1 MSSLAQGLWVFCI
14 FSSSRRWGTQWKWSC
29 ERWESGRFLDLNI
42 WITLC
47 MRAGLCVLQGQTHW
61 EDASPAPR
69 ALSQG
74 PAGRRREER
83 RGEKSR
89 EERRREE
96 KPSRQRSGEN
106 PHPPPCA
113 GHPLGGGLSSICC
126 WASVPS
132 SPLRCPGRRSF
143 WRRRNAWEA
152 FLASMLFIAHT
163 LLCCKGT
170 F

>member
-1 MSSLAQGLWVFCI
+1 
-14 FSSSRRWGTQWKWSC
+14 
-29 ERWESGRFLDLNI
+29 
-42 WITLC
+42 

-96 KPSRQRSGEN
+96 KPSRQRSGET
-106 PHPPPCA
+106 PTLHPVLAILWEVGSAAFAAGRLCPPPHRAVLEDGASGDREMPERFPCKHA
-113 GHPLGGGLSSICC
+113 VYSSYT
-126 WASVPS
+126 AV
-132 SPLRCPGRRSF
+132 L
-143 WRRRNAWEA
+143 
-152 FLASMLFIAHT
+152 
-163 LLCCKGT
+163 
-170 F
+170 